1 MFWTPAQK
9 RAARTRAARGLVRR
23 AIAASNK
30 RLERQMISAAAATA
44 DMASIWHRKGASRT
58 LAARGAI
65 LGAGAVSTKA
75 SERQT
80 GSAPAAT
87 TATAYSH
94 RKRVPYSFAKP
105 LRKQGLLPVARA
117 ASHHNRR

>member
-9 RAARTRAARGLVRR
+9 RAARTRAAQGLARR
-23 AIAASNK
+23 AKVVSHK
-30 RLERQMISAAAATA
+30 RLERQMISVAAATA
-44 DMASIWHRKGASRT
+44 EMASIWHPISASRT
-58 LAARGAI
+58 LATRGAI
-65 LGAGAVSTKA
+65 LGAGAVSTKD
-75 SERQT
+75 SEQEM

-94 RKRVPYSFAKP
+94 RKRVPNFLAKP
-105 LRKQGLLPVARA
+105 QRKRGLLPVARA